1 MLTRYRTAALALL
14 ALSVLTTGT
23 AMAAKKKGAITKP
36 KLDPNAP
43 VVELFKGMEEE
54 KFKTTLIFMNEKKGN
69 LLIENLTDETLTVQ
83 MPESFV
89 GIHAVNQFGLGGGL
103 GGGQQGGGQQGGG
116 GQTQGG
122 GAGGGGLGG
131 GGLGGG
137 GAGGGG
143 AGFFSIPPE
152 KVVRL
157 PVTSVC
163 LEHGKPHPSP
173 RMEYKLFPVSHVSK
187 DPILKEVL
195 NLVSTGKI
203 NQNAAQAAAWHLANN
218 KSWRELA
225 RMVVKRPP
233 PNPDVPMF
241 NIVELQGAQ
250 RLVAAAKQRAEE
262 RKNEKP
268 EEPAEPVRRDRTG
281 RIVSQK

>member
-1 MLTRYRTAALALL
+1 MLTRYRSAALALL
-14 ALSVLTTGT
+14 ALTVLTTGM
-23 AMAAKKKGAITKP
+23 ALAAKKKGAITKP

-43 VVELFKGMEEE
+43 VVDLFKGLEEE
-54 KFKTTLIFMNEKKGN
+54 QFKAVLVFKDEKSGN
-69 LLIENLTDETLTVQ
+69 LMIENLTDETLTVQ

-89 GIHAVNQFGLGGGL
+89 GIHAVNQFGLGGGGGGGGL
-103 GGGQQGGGQQGGG
+103 GGGGQGGG

-122 GAGGGGLGG
+122 GGGGGLGG

-137 GAGGGG
+137 GQQGGG
-143 AGFFSIPPE
+143 GFFSIPPE

-157 PVTSVC
+157 TINCVC
-163 LEHGKPHPSP
+163 LEHGKPHPNP
-173 RMEYKLFPVSHVSK
+173 RMEYLIFPVSHVSK
-187 DPILKEVL
+187 DPVLTEVL

-203 NQNAAQAAAWHLANN
+203 NQNAAQAAAWHLAND
-218 KSWRELA
+218 KSWQELA

-233 PNPDVPMF
+233 PSADVPMF

-262 RKNEKP
+262 RKQRKT

-281 RIVSQK
+281 RVVSQR